1 MRSDVIVIG
10 GGMVGAAIA
19 YGLAR
24 SGAHVRV
31 LDEGDTALRAARGNF
46 GLTWVQTK
54 GLGNQPYFELTRSSV
69 DGWADFAAGLHE
81 ASGIDLA
88 FRRDGGLIV
97 CLGEEEAEQRKRFIG
112 NFKQQ
117 AGHESY
123 DCKFIDRNTLQDL
136 FPNAELGPDVTGA
149 SFSPM
154 DGHVNPLFLLRAMS
168 GALQK
173 YGGSAHAGHSVQEIR
188 RVGDGFEVGTNAQTF
203 SADKI
208 IIAAGLGTG
217 HLAQM
222 IGLDIPVRPERGQ
235 VLVTERT
242 SPVFPYPMS
251 GLRQTDE
258 GTVMIGA
265 TREDVGFDTG
275 TTVKGFAGMTRRAIA
290 SFPLLAQLRLVRGW
304 GALRVLTPDG
314 GPVYAES
321 ESHPGAYVATC
332 HSGVT
337 LAAMHAKLL
346 PQWVLE
352 DRRPADLQTF
362 SPERFHVQPA
372 A

>member
-24 SGAHVRV
+24 AGARVRV
-31 LDEGDTALRAARGNF
+31 LDEGDTAFRAARGNF

-54 GLGNQPYFELTRSSV
+54 GLGNQPYFELTRNSV
-69 DGWADFAAGLHE
+69 DGWADFASDLHE
-81 ASGIDLA
+81 ASGVDLA
-88 FRRDGGLIV
+88 FRRNGGLIICV
-97 CLGEEEAEQRKRFIG
+97 GEEEAEKRKRFIG

-117 AGHESY
+117 AGHDNY
-123 DCKFIDRNTLQDL
+123 DCDFIDRNALQDL
-136 FPNAELGPDVTGA
+136 FPNAELGPEVTGA

-168 GALQK
+168 DGLQK
-173 YGGSAHAGHSVQEIR
+173 YKGSFHAGHAVQEIR
-188 RVGDGFEVGTNAQTF
+188 KTGNGFEVNTGSQIF
-203 SADKI
+203 SAEKVV
-208 IIAAGLGTG
+208 IAAGLGTG

-222 IGLDIPVRPERGQ
+222 IGLDVPVRPQRGQ
-235 VLVTERT
+235 ILVTDRT
-242 SPVFPYPMS
+242 EPVFPYPMS

-275 TTVKGFAGMTRRAIA
+275 TTVTGYAGMTRRAVA
-290 SFPLLAQLRLVRGW
+290 TFPMLAQLRLVRGW

-314 GPVYAES
+314 GPVYVES
-321 ESHPGAYVATC
+321 EACPGAFVATC

-346 PQWVLE
+346 PRWVLE
-352 DRRPADLQTF
+352 DRKPTELQTF
-362 SPERFHVQPA
+362 GPERFHVQPA

>member
-1 MRSDVIVIG
+1 
-10 GGMVGAAIA
+10 MVGAAVA

-24 SGAHVRV
+24 AGAHVRV
-31 LDEGDTALRAARGNF
+31 LDEGDTAFRAARGNF

-54 GLGNQPYFELTRSSV
+54 GLGNQPYFELTRASV
-69 DGWADFAAGLHE
+69 DGWTALAEELHE
-81 ASGIDLA
+81 VSGIDLA
-88 FRRDGGLIV
+88 YRRNGGLVI
-97 CLGEEEAEQRKRFIG
+97 CIGDSEAEERRRFIAS
-112 NFKQQ
+112 FKQQ
-117 AGHESY
+117 AGNENY
-123 DCKFIDRNTLQDL
+123 DCAFIDRPELQEL
-136 FPNAELGPDVTGA
+136 FPNAEIGPTVSGA

-154 DGHVNPLFLLRAMS
+154 DGHVNPLFLLRAFS
-168 GALQK
+168 GGLK
-173 YGGSAHAGHSVQEIR
+173 RHGGSAHTGHAVKEIR
-188 RVGDGFEVGTNAQTF
+188 RSGSVFEVRTGDHTF
-203 SADKI
+203 QADKVV
-208 IIAAGLGTG
+208 IAAGLGTE
-217 HLAQM
+217 HLARM
-222 IGLDIPVRPERGQ
+222 VGLDVPVRPERGQ

-265 TREDVGFDTG
+265 TREDVGYDTG
-275 TTVKGFAGMTRRAIA
+275 TTVQGFAGMTRRAIA
-290 SFPLLAQLRLVRGW
+290 SFPFLAQLRLVRGW

-337 LAAMHAKLL
+337 LASMHANLL
-346 PQWVLE
+346 PRWVLE
-352 DRRPADLQTF
+352 NRRPSELSTF
-362 SPERFHVQPA
+362 GPERFHVQPA